1 MFWVVQ
7 KSYSDFVVHQLESF
21 WSHLR
26 ILNSKELGFSAFEL
40 INCMLILTAI
50 QQSHLRMIG
59 EEIRKPA
66 FQLPSTHS
74 RCWEHLHEDEVLEIA
89 RKGEFWN
96 FVTFP
101 WRGNLRMKNVKLVQL
116 KIQNM
121 ERFHWNRGCDLLTS
135 FLSTLLIDS
144 EFSSNKYKL
153 NPSANA
159 HNTERIFHTIK
170 DGGTKATKIA
180 YTDYID

>member
-1 MFWVVQ
+1 MFLVVQ
-7 KSYSDFVVHQLESF
+7 LERLCCSTVGKF
-21 WSHLR
+21 LVAFAHLEFERAR
-26 ILNSKELGFSAFEL
+26 IFSLWNNQWYVDIDSNSTKPSKNDRWENSKT
-40 INCMLILTAI
+40 C
-50 QQSHLRMIG
+50 
-59 EEIRKPA
+59 
-66 FQLPSTHS
+66 LPTTHS
-74 RCWEHLHEDEVLEIA
+74 RCWEHLHKDEVLEIA

-121 ERFHWNRGCDLLTS
+121 GRFHWNRGRDLLTS

-159 HNTERIFHTIK
+159 HNTETIFVLNVQT
-170 DGGTKATKIA
+170 TSF
-180 YTDYID
+180 

>member
-7 KSYSDFVVHQLESF
+7 KSCSDFVVHQLESF

-40 INCMLILTAI
+40 KNCTLIF
-50 QQSHLRMIG
+50 QHSK
-59 EEIRKPA
+59 KPSKNDRWENSKTC
-66 FQLPSTHS
+66 LPTTHS

-116 KIQNM
+116 KLQNM
-121 ERFHWNRGCDLLTS
+121 GRFHWNRGCDLLTS

-153 NPSANA
+153 NPSSNA
-159 HNTERIFHTIK
+159 HNTETIFVQT
-170 DGGTKATKIA
+170 TSF
-180 YTDYID
+180 

>member
-1 MFWVVQ
+1 
-7 KSYSDFVVHQLESF
+7 
-21 WSHLR
+21 
-26 ILNSKELGFSAFEL
+26 
-40 INCMLILTAI
+40 
-50 QQSHLRMIG
+50 
-59 EEIRKPA
+59 
-66 FQLPSTHS
+66 
-74 RCWEHLHEDEVLEIA
+74 
-89 RKGEFWN
+89 
-96 FVTFP
+96 
-101 WRGNLRMKNVKLVQL
+101 MKNVKLVQL

-121 ERFHWNRGCDLLTS
+121 ERFHWNRGRDLLTS